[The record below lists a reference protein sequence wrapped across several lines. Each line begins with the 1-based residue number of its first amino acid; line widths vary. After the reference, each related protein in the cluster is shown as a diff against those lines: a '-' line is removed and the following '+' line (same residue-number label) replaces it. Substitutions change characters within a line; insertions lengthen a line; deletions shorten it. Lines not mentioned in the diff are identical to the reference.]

1 MNWKKSDKIGIV
13 EGMYRKGLCLLWA
26 GAIFCSAY
34 AFSSRIQ
41 TTSIGNLLTRSAIRQ
56 PYRLL
61 DYVSWFACRGFCLF
75 AFAVLSLLL
84 IYGCKC
90 FRESPTTV
98 MVPTI
103 LFLILNELHRNQV
116 TIRPDLTSLVILD
129 LIGIIVGIVIYV
141 RFEIRKDKLTFPQPG

>member
-1 MNWKKSDKIGIV
+1 
-13 EGMYRKGLCLLWA
+13 MYRKGLCLLWA

-34 AFSSRIQ
+34 VFSSHIQ
-41 TTSIGNLLTRSAIRQ
+41 TISISNLLTRSSIRQ
-56 PYRLL
+56 PFRLL

-75 AFAVLSLLL
+75 AVAVLSLLL

-98 MVPTI
+98 VFPTI

-116 TIRPDLTSLVILD
+116 TIKPDLTSFVILEF
-129 LIGIIVGIVIYV
+129 IGIIVGIVIYV
-141 RFEIRKDKLTFPQPG
+141 RFEIKRDKLTFPQPG